1 MPETLEELIK
11 SLKSLGVLKSKKLEG
26 ALRKIKR
33 EYFVP
38 EKYRG
43 SAYIDYP
50 LPIGHGQTI
59 SQPYTVVIMT
69 EMLDVKL
76 GQKIL
81 EIGAGSGWQAAIL
94 GYLVGPK
101 GKVYTIEINKWLADF
116 ARSNISKTGLKNVEV
131 IHGDGT
137 LGLPKKFFHKRFS
150 TNLTEKGVF
159 DRIMITAAA
168 PKIPE
173 PLKEQLKDGG
183 KMVAPIGNLLEQRMV
198 LFEKKS
204 SKLKEIEEKGY
215 FRFVPLKGE
224 HGFR

>member
-1 MPETLEELIK
+1 MPETLEGLIK
-11 SLKSLGVLKSKKLEG
+11 SLKSLGVLRSKRLEE

-59 SQPYTVVIMT
+59 SQPYTVVTMT
-69 EMLDVKL
+69 EMLDVKP

-81 EIGAGSGWQAAIL
+81 EIGAGSGWQAALL

-101 GKVYTIEINKWLADF
+101 GKIYTVEINEWLADF
-116 ARSNISKTGLKNVEV
+116 ARNNISKTGLKNVEA
-131 IHGDGT
+131 IHGDGS
-137 LGLPKKFFHKRFS
+137 LGLPKEFFRKRFS
-150 TNLTEKGVF
+150 TNLTEKGF
-159 DRIMITAAA
+159 DRIIITAAA
-168 PKIPE
+168 SKVPE
-173 PLKEQLKDGG
+173 PLKEQLREGG
-183 KMVAPIGNLLEQRMV
+183 KLVAPIGNIFNQRMV
-198 LFEKKS
+198 LFEKEGS
-204 SKLKEIEEKGY
+204 ELKEIEEKGY

-224 HGFR
+224 HGIV

>member
-1 MPETLEELIK
+1 MPKTLEGLIK
-11 SLKSLGVLKSKKLEG
+11 SLKSLGVLRSKKLEE

-59 SQPYTVVIMT
+59 SQPYTVVTMT
-69 EMLDVKL
+69 EMLDVKP

-81 EIGAGSGWQAAIL
+81 EIGAGSGWQAALL

-101 GKVYTIEINKWLADF
+101 GKIYTVEINEWLADF
-116 ARSNISKTGLKNVEV
+116 ARNNISKTGLKNVEV
-131 IHGDGT
+131 IHGDGS
-137 LGLPKKFFHKRFS
+137 LGLPKEFFRKRFS
-150 TNLTEKGVF
+150 TNLTEKGF
-159 DRIMITAAA
+159 DRIIITAAA
-168 PKIPE
+168 SKVPE
-173 PLKEQLKDGG
+173 PLKEQLREGG
-183 KMVAPIGNLLEQRMV
+183 KLVAPIGNIFNQRMV
-198 LFEKKS
+198 LFEKEGS
-204 SKLKEIEEKGY
+204 ELKEIEEKGY

-224 HGFR
+224 HGIV